1 MELTLR
7 TMGQLRTAKE
17 FNNII
22 LKEQNGQVVRF
33 SDIGYAELGP
43 ADIKSYM
50 KMNGV
55 PMVGVVVIPQP
66 GANHIDIADAVY
78 ERMEQMQ
85 KDLPDDVEYTYG
97 FDNTRF
103 IRASIAEVESTVY
116 EAFVLVII
124 IIFLFLRDWR
134 VTLVPCIVIPVS
146 LIGAFFVMYLAGFS
160 INVLSMLAVVLAVGL
175 VVDDAIVMT
184 ENIYVR
190 IEKGMPPKEAG
201 IEGAKEIFF
210 AVISTTITLVAVFF
224 PIVFMDG
231 TTGRLFREF
240 SRVVS
245 GSAVSSSFAAL
256 TFTPMLATKL
266 LVKRE
271 QQSWFYRKTEPFFEG
286 MNRVYS
292 QSLAAFLKR
301 RWIALPFTIVTILL
315 IGVLWNTIPAEMA
328 PLEDR
333 SPTSINTMGAE
344 GVTYE
349 YIRDYTED
357 INHLVDSIIPD
368 AEAVTARV
376 SSGSGNVRI
385 TLKDMKDRDYT
396 QMEVAEKLSKA
407 VQKKT
412 MARSFVQQSSSFGG
426 RRGGMPVQYV
436 LQATNIEKLQEVLP
450 KFMTKVYENPVFQM
464 ADVNLKFSK
473 PEARINI
480 NRDKASIMG
489 VSTKNIAQTLQ
500 YGLSGQR
507 TGYFYM
513 NGKQYEILGEINRQQ
528 RNKPA
533 DLKGIYIRSDNGNMV
548 QLDNLIELTGGI
560 APPKL

>member
-1 MELTLR
+1 
-7 TMGQLRTAKE
+7 
-17 FNNII
+17 
-22 LKEQNGQVVRF
+22 
-33 SDIGYAELGP
+33 
-43 ADIKSYM
+43 
-50 KMNGV
+50 
-55 PMVGVVVIPQP
+55 
-66 GANHIDIADAVY
+66 
-78 ERMEQMQ
+78 
-85 KDLPDDVEYTYG
+85 
-97 FDNTRF
+97 
-103 IRASIAEVESTVY
+103 
-116 EAFVLVII
+116 
-124 IIFLFLRDWR
+124 
-134 VTLVPCIVIPVS
+134 
-146 LIGAFFVMYLAGFS
+146 MYLAGFS

-231 TTGRLFREF
+231 MTGRLFREF
-240 SRVVS
+240 SIVVS
-245 GSAVSSSFAAL
+245 GSVVISSFAAL

-292 QSLAAFLKR
+292 KSLAAFLKR

-333 SPTSINTMGAE
+333 SQISINTMGAE

-407 VQKKT
+407 VQKRPWH
-412 MARSFVQQSSSFGG
+412 ALSYSSPPHSEDGAAVCPCSMYCRQLISRNC
-426 RRGGMPVQYV
+426 RRCSP
-436 LQATNIEKLQEVLP
+436 
-450 KFMTKVYENPVFQM
+450 
-464 ADVNLKFSK
+464 S
-473 PEARINI
+473 
-480 NRDKASIMG
+480 S
-489 VSTKNIAQTLQ
+489 
-500 YGLSGQR
+500 
-507 TGYFYM
+507 
-513 NGKQYEILGEINRQQ
+513 
-528 RNKPA
+528 
-533 DLKGIYIRSDNGNMV
+533 
-548 QLDNLIELTGGI
+548 
-560 APPKL
+560 